1 MPTLSPISYDG
12 GWLEEKVLGGEDI
25 VGYWWAGEDLAERDP
40 CTTVAARSFN
50 RAGGGERRQG
60 GWMAGMRSAEDD
72 V

>member
-1 MPTLSPISYDG
+1 MLTLHPISYDV

-25 VGYWWAGEDLAERDP
+25 VGYWWADEELAEWDP
-40 CTTVAARSFN
+40 CTTVAACSFN

-60 GWMAGMRSAEDD
+60 GWTAGMRSAEDD